1 MTVFLFVVES
11 YSFEVVLSKEEN
23 FSNLQETVEQKVQ
36 RIECTIFDVI
46 INILYINKFLY
57 SW

>member
-23 FSNLQETVEQKVQ
+23 FSNLQETVEQKVE

-46 INILYINKFLY
+46 MNIYK
-57 SW
+57 